1 MLRTRSDSLFFRN
14 SERKAGAGF
23 SGIAPSGRG
32 VAMAQWGR
40 SADALPGVVAKGKF
54 GKRSVMLALAAFA
67 ADAIV
72 FIAMVVLPS
81 GASELSQNVATGAF
95 MTIFLLAAP
104 LAHIAGLI
112 FGLMALAR
120 SNDSRLLGLVGILL
134 NGLSLAVGVWL
145 VMLSVSTLGAF
156 R

>member
-1 MLRTRSDSLFFRN
+1 MQKIRSNYLFLRN
-14 SERKAGAGF
+14 SKGKAPRAFPGKTATHFSWNCSKRDGGAT
-23 SGIAPSGRG
+23 
-32 VAMAQWGR
+32 MTQWGR

-72 FIAMVVLPS
+72 FTAMVVLPS
-81 GASELSQNVATGAF
+81 GASELSQNVATGVF

-112 FGLMALAR
+112 FRLMALAR
-120 SNDSRLLGLVGILL
+120 SNDSHLLV
-134 NGLSLAVGVWL
+134 LSASCL
-145 VMLSVSTLGAF
+145 TAF
-156 R
+156 L